1 MLKEVS
7 FIVESPE
14 GSVVDAL
21 AIGALPSQ
29 LHKWFTTE
37 VLDIG
42 NGDRERVLS
51 RDQLVLLA
59 ESIYAWLE
67 VNKIK
72 QILEENEAEALE
84 KTLMIIEGI
93 EKLPSRFIISFSNY
107 SRGDEA

>member
-21 AIGALPSQ
+21 AIGALPGP

-51 RDQLVLLA
+51 RDQVELLA
-59 ESIYAWLE
+59 ESIYAWLA
-67 VNKIK
+67 VNKTK
-72 QILEENEAEALE
+72 QILEEHEAEALE
-84 KTLMIIEGI
+84 KTLMIIEEI
-93 EKLPSRFIISFSNY
+93 EQLSSKFIISFSNF
-107 SRGDEA
+107 SRGDE

>member
-7 FIVESPE
+7 FAVESRD
-14 GSVVDAL
+14 GSSVGGL
-21 AIGALPSQ
+21 AIGALPSP

-37 VLDIG
+37 VIDIG

-51 RDQLVLLA
+51 TDQVVILA
-59 ESIYAWLE
+59 KAIYAWLE
-67 VNKIK
+67 VNKTK

-93 EKLPSRFIISFSNY
+93 ERLSHKSIVNFSNF
-107 SRGDEA
+107 SRGDE

>member
-7 FIVESPE
+7 FAVEARDRS
-14 GSVVDAL
+14 SVGAL
-21 AIGALPSQ
+21 AIGALPSP

-42 NGDRERVLS
+42 NGDRERVIS
-51 RDQLVLLA
+51 SDQVVILTKA
-59 ESIYAWLE
+59 IYAWLE
-67 VNKIK
+67 VNKTK

-93 EKLPSRFIISFSNY
+93 ERLSHKSIVNFSNF
-107 SRGDEA
+107 SRGDEK